1 MATKTSSKKSSKK
14 STSKVEGV
22 DYKINANVTL
32 TCYNW
37 GKRQTAKLTIAN
49 AFVIFATIM
58 ENEDGEYFLAYPS
71 YKNKEGEFKKSAYCF
86 DREII
91 AEITE
96 NLADFMDD

>member
-1 MATKTSSKKSSKK
+1 MENKTSSKKSSKK
-14 STSKVEGV
+14 SSTRVEGV
-22 DYKINANVTL
+22 DYEINANVTL

-58 ENEDGEYFLAYPS
+58 ENEAGEYFLSYPS

-86 DREII
+86 DKEII
-91 AEITE
+91 TEITE
-96 NLADFMDD
+96 SINDFMEE

>member
-1 MATKTSSKKSSKK
+1 MKNETSSKKSAKK
-14 STSKVEGV
+14 SSTKVDGV

-37 GKRQTAKLTIAN
+37 GKRQTAKFTIAN
-49 AFVIFATIM
+49 AFVIYATIM
-58 ENEDGEYFLAYPS
+58 ENDAGEYFLAYPS

-86 DREII
+86 DKEII

-96 NLADFMDD
+96 SITDFMEE